1 MRKQVDTNKQII
13 KSLRLSQKQ
22 WQTIQTQ
29 MQEKNLNFSQ
39 LVLNSLLH
47 QNSQTPT
54 KSKKQKAIAN
64 KELVIGLA
72 KWGNNLNQIAK
83 CLNTNKYQVP
93 TITIFLGSHLVFEK
107 QKKEKIHEYFLESIK
122 KPIDTKALSDEILQ
136 TLNLKESVTE
146 IIL

>member
-1 MRKQVDTNKQII
+1 MSIQTNKQVI
-13 KSLRLSQKQ
+13 KSLRLSKKQ

-54 KSKKQKAIAN
+54 KSKKQKAIVN
-64 KELVIGLA
+64 KELIIELA

-83 CLNTNKYQVP
+83 CLNTNKGAWDR
-93 TITIFLGSHLVFEK
+93 LA
-107 QKKEKIHEYFLESIK
+107 LEQLI
-122 KPIDTKALSDEILQ
+122 EISNQLEQ
-136 TLNLKESVTE
+136 LRAKYVS
-146 IIL
+146 

>member
-1 MRKQVDTNKQII
+1 MSIQTNKQVI
-13 KSLRLSQKQ
+13 KSLRLSKEQ

-54 KSKKQKAIAN
+54 KSKKQKAIVN
-64 KELVIGLA
+64 KELIIELA

-83 CLNTNKYQVP
+83 HLNTNKGAWDR
-93 TITIFLGSHLVFEK
+93 LG
-107 QKKEKIHEYFLESIK
+107 LEQLI
-122 KPIDTKALSDEILQ
+122 EISNQLEQ
-136 TLNLKESVTE
+136 LRAKYVS
-146 IIL
+146 

>member
-1 MRKQVDTNKQII
+1 MNTNKQVI
-13 KSLRLSQKQ
+13 KSLRLSKEQ

-39 LVLNSLLH
+39 LVLNSLLT

-64 KELVIGLA
+64 KELVIELA

-83 CLNTNKYQVP
+83 HLNTNKGAWDR
-93 TITIFLGSHLVFEK
+93 LA
-107 QKKEKIHEYFLESIK
+107 LEQLI
-122 KPIDTKALSDEILQ
+122 EISNQLEQ
-136 TLNLKESVTE
+136 LRAKYVS
-146 IIL
+146 

>member
-1 MRKQVDTNKQII
+1 MPKLSDNKNIT
-13 KSLRLSQKQ
+13 KRLRLNQTE

-39 LVLNSLLH
+39 LVLNSLLT

-64 KELVIGLA
+64 KELVIELA

-83 CLNTNKYQVP
+83 CLNTNKGAWDRLGLEQLIEISYQ
-93 TITIFLGSHLVFEK
+93 
-107 QKKEKIHEYFLESIK
+107 LEQIRSK
-122 KPIDTKALSDEILQ
+122 Y
-136 TLNLKESVTE
+136 VG
-146 IIL
+146 

>member
-22 WQTIQTQ
+22 WQTIQIQ

-64 KELVIGLA
+64 KELVIELA

-83 CLNTNKYQVP
+83 FLNTNQ
-93 TITIFLGSHLVFEK
+93 G
-107 QKKEKIHEYFLESIK
+107 
-122 KPIDTKALSDEILQ
+122 AL
-136 TLNLKESVTE
+136 
-146 IIL
+146 